1 MVSSTEESIN
11 RRIIENTQQLDASMA
26 ARIKGLESKVTT
38 LTARVEEQNEVILRQ
53 RSFIVE
59 QGDALTRMEA
69 KKNAMLEK
77 ILEGQSKLMDE
88 LAESNRQSNIAME
101 SCDEE
106 SENDTESRGSA
117 EFRAVASS
125 PKQMPG
131 KEVVEATND
140 LTVEAGDAEIQQK
153 DAIEIQ
159 PDDNEA
165 MAVMT
170 YRGAENL
177 ISFEEGADGDNDIP
191 GSEQVENEAISDL
204 LMSTVKEETD
214 GDR

>member
-1 MVSSTEESIN
+1 
-11 RRIIENTQQLDASMA
+11 
-26 ARIKGLESKVTT
+26 
-38 LTARVEEQNEVILRQ
+38 
-53 RSFIVE
+53 
-59 QGDALTRMEA
+59 MEA
-69 KKNAMLEK
+69 KQNAMLEK
-77 ILEGQSKLMDE
+77 ILEGQSKLVDE
-88 LAESNRQSNIAME
+88 LAESNRQSNIAVE

-117 EFRAVASS
+117 EFRAVEAVASS